1 MAKKLTIMGEESEV
15 HRRAGEAMNVWHR
28 DRLEW
33 SDRAL
38 RALILVNAGGAVA
51 VAAFI
56 GTYVGASVAAS
67 APSVEVPRGALPLPL
82 PPVRRFRRVAR
93 P

>member
-56 GTYVGASVAAS
+56 G
-67 APSVEVPRGALPLPL
+67 RGALPLPL
-82 PPVRRFRRVAR
+82 PPVRRFPRVAR